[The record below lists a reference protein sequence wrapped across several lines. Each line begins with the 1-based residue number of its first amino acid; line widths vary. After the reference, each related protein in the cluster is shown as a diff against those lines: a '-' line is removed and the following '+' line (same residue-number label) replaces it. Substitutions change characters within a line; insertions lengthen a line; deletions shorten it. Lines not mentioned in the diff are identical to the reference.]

1 MPFIFK
7 KPIRKFTLH
16 NPRIN
21 RGLTSVNCYGAKKIL
36 GTSYD
41 IPGNILIP
49 RDIPWNSYSQD
60 LDSVGAASDL
70 KLISG

>member
-1 MPFIFK
+1 MRVKQFLTSCTNTEMPFTFK

-49 RDIPWNSYSQD
+49 RDIQWNS
-60 LDSVGAASDL
+60 
-70 KLISG
+70 